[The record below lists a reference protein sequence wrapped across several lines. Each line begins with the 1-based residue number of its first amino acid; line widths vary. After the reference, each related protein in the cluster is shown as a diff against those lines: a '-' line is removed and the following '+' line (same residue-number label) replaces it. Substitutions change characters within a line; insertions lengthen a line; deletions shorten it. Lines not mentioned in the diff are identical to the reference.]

1 MIITLAIFLFIGG
14 LLRFIFGVIWA
25 ILIII
30 ALMDLFTSPLP
41 TNTKLLWLIVI
52 LIAPVLGCLIYLIW
66 GRNQKL

>member
-1 MIITLAIFLFIGG
+1 MIITLAIFLFMGG

-25 ILIII
+25 ILIIV

-52 LIAPVLGCLIYLIW
+52 LIAPVLGCLIYLLW
-66 GRNQKL
+66 GRKKKF

>member
-1 MIITLAIFLFIGG
+1 MITLAIFLFIGG
-14 LLRFIFGVIWA
+14 LIRFIFGVIWA

-30 ALMDLFTSPLP
+30 ALMDLFQSPLR

-52 LIAPVLGCLIYLIW
+52 LIAPVLGSLIYLLW

>member
-1 MIITLAIFLFIGG
+1 MIITLAIFLFMGG

-52 LIAPVLGCLIYLIW
+52 LIAPVLGCLIYLVW

>member
-1 MIITLAIFLFIGG
+1 MIITLAIFLFMGG

-30 ALMDLFTSPLP
+30 ALMDLFKSPLP

-52 LIAPVLGCLIYLIW
+52 LIAPVLGCLIYLLW

>member
-1 MIITLAIFLFIGG
+1 MIITLAIFLFMGG

-30 ALMDLFTSPLP
+30 ALMDLFQSPLP

-52 LIAPVLGCLIYLIW
+52 LIAPVLGCLIYLVW

>member
-1 MIITLAIFLFIGG
+1 MIITLAIFLFMGG

-52 LIAPVLGCLIYLIW
+52 LIAPVLGSLIYLLW

>member
-1 MIITLAIFLFIGG
+1 MIITLAIFLFMGG

-52 LIAPVLGCLIYLIW
+52 LIAPVLGCLFYLVW

>member
-1 MIITLAIFLFIGG
+1 MIITLAIFLFMGG

-52 LIAPVLGCLIYLIW
+52 LIAPVLGCLIYLLW
-66 GRNQKL
+66 GRNQKM

>member
-1 MIITLAIFLFIGG
+1 MIITLAIFLFMGG

-52 LIAPVLGCLIYLIW
+52 LIAPVLGSLIYLLW
-66 GRNQKL
+66 GRNQK

>member
-1 MIITLAIFLFIGG
+1 MIITLAIFLFMGG

-25 ILIII
+25 ILIIV

-52 LIAPVLGCLIYLIW
+52 LIAPVLGCLIYLVW
-66 GRNQKL
+66 GRKKKL

>member
-1 MIITLAIFLFIGG
+1 MIITLAIFLFMGG

-52 LIAPVLGCLIYLIW
+52 LIAPVLGSLIYLVW
-66 GRNQKL
+66 GRNQK

>member
-1 MIITLAIFLFIGG
+1 MITLAIFLFIGG
-14 LLRFIFGVIWA
+14 LIRFIFGVIWA

-30 ALMDLFTSPLP
+30 ALMDLFQSPLP

-52 LIAPVLGCLIYLIW
+52 LIAPVLGCLIYLVW

>member
-30 ALMDLFTSPLP
+30 ALMDLFQSPLP

-52 LIAPVLGCLIYLIW
+52 LIAPVLGCLIYLVW